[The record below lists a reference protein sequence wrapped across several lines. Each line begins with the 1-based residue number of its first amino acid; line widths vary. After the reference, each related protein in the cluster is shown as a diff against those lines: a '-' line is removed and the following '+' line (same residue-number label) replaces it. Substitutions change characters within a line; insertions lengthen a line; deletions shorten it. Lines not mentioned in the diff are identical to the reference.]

1 MSYNKGI
8 KLKGWRYAAFFG
20 AIVGTISAALYPIV
34 VEPMRNPDAWRKLS
48 EENRKAKGIRQERIQ
63 PGNMKVW

>member
-34 VEPMRNPDAWRKLS
+34 VEPMRNPDAWRKIS
-48 EENRKAKGIRQERIQ
+48 EENRKAKG
-63 PGNMKVW
+63 